1 MPPFLPPLIFKTKKP
16 ALGAGFGT
24 LLRTG
29 RDSNYCT
36 DKFRHSLKCATSK
49 DIVFY

>member
-36 DKFRHSLKCATSK
+36 DKCATSK